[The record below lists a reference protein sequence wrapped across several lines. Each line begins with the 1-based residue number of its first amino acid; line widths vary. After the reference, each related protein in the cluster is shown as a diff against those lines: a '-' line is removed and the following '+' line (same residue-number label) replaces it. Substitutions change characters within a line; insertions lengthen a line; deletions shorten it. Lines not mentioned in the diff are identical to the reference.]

1 MADPRFFK
9 KRKPLSVGEIALL
22 TGAKLRDSSMES
34 VMISDVASISTAK
47 QGEISFVENRRY
59 ASQITSS
66 EASACF
72 LTEDLL
78 SRIPAHMIPLLT
90 KSPRRDFAKLSQLF
104 YEKESKTP
112 KISSKSVVS
121 KTCVIGEG
129 CRIDPGVIVGEFC
142 EIGKDCWIGS
152 NTVID
157 DGVKI
162 GDRTR
167 IGTNVSI
174 SHSEVGVD
182 CFIYPG
188 VRIGQ
193 PGFGFEVDA
202 AGPIEMPQLGRV
214 IIGDNVEIGAN
225 TTIDRGAG
233 PDTEIGD
240 FTRIDNLV
248 QIGHNVK
255 IGKGCIIVAQV
266 GISGSTEIGDKS
278 IIGGQAGLAGH
289 LKIGKQVKIAAQ
301 SGVTRNLNDG
311 SIVGGA
317 PAVPI
322 GDFRRQVASI
332 KSLGRRHVRR
342 E

>member
-1 MADPRFFK
+1 
-9 KRKPLSVGEIALL
+9 
-22 TGAKLRDSSMES
+22 
-34 VMISDVASISTAK
+34 
-47 QGEISFVENRRY
+47 
-59 ASQITSS
+59 
-66 EASACF
+66 
-72 LTEDLL
+72 
-78 SRIPAHMIPLLT
+78 MIPLLT
-90 KSPRRDFAKLSQLF
+90 NSPRRAFAKLSQSF
-104 YEKESKTP
+104 YEKEGKTP

-152 NTVID
+152 NSVID

-174 SHSEVGVD
+174 SHSEVGAD

-214 IIGDNVEIGAN
+214 MIGNNVEIGAN

-255 IGKGCIIVAQV
+255 VGKGCIIVAQV
-266 GISGSTEIGDKS
+266 GISGSTQIGDHYRRPSGLGWALEDRKTGKNSCS
-278 IIGGQAGLAGH
+278 I
-289 LKIGKQVKIAAQ
+289 
-301 SGVTRNLNDG
+301 GVTRNLNDG

-322 GDFRRQVASI
+322 GDFDGKLQVLSP
-332 KSLGRRHVRR
+332 
-342 E
+342 

>member
-1 MADPRFFK
+1 MADSRFFK
-9 KRKPLSVGEIALL
+9 KREPLSVKEIIRL
-22 TGAKLRDSSMES
+22 TGATLKDSSMES
-34 VMISDVASISTAK
+34 TIISDVASISTAK
-47 QGEISFVENRRY
+47 EGEITFVENRRY
-59 ASQITSS
+59 ASQVTSS
-66 EASACF
+66 KASACF

-78 SRIPAHMIPLLT
+78 SKVPQHMIPLLT
-90 KSPRRDFAKLSQLF
+90 NSPRRAFAKLSQSF
-104 YEKESKTP
+104 YEKEGKTP
-112 KISSKSVVS
+112 KISSKSVVA
-121 KTCVIGEG
+121 KTCVLGAG
-129 CRIDPGVIVGEFC
+129 CRIDPGVVLGEFC

-152 NTVID
+152 NSVID

-167 IGTNVSI
+167 IGANVSI
-174 SHSEVGVD
+174 SYSEVGD
-182 CFIYPG
+182 GCFIYPG

-214 IIGDNVEIGAN
+214 MIGNNVEIGAN

-255 IGKGCIIVAQV
+255 VGKSCIIVAQV
-266 GISGSTEIGDKS
+266 GISGSTQIGDHS
-278 IIGGQAGLAGH
+278 VIGGQTGLAGH
-289 LKIGKQVKIAAQ
+289 LKIGRQVKIAAQ

-322 GDFRRQVASI
+322 EDFRRQVANI
-332 KSLGRRHVRR
+332 KSLGRKDLRR
-342 E
+342 K

>member
-1 MADPRFFK
+1 MADSRFFK
-9 KRKPLSVGEIALL
+9 KREPLSVKEIIRL
-22 TGAKLRDSSMES
+22 TGATLKDSSMES
-34 VMISDVASISTAK
+34 TIISDVASISTAK
-47 QGEISFVENRRY
+47 EGEITFVENRRY
-59 ASQITSS
+59 ASQVTSS
-66 EASACF
+66 KASACF

-78 SRIPAHMIPLLT
+78 SKVPQHMIPLLT
-90 KSPRRDFAKLSQLF
+90 NSPRRAFAKLSQSF
-104 YEKESKTP
+104 YEKEGKTP
-112 KISSKSVVS
+112 KISSKSVVA
-121 KTCVIGEG
+121 KTCVLGAG
-129 CRIDPGVIVGEFC
+129 CRIDPGVVLGEFC

-152 NTVID
+152 NSVID

-167 IGTNVSI
+167 IGANVSI
-174 SHSEVGVD
+174 SYSEVGD
-182 CFIYPG
+182 GCFIYPG

-214 IIGDNVEIGAN
+214 MIGNNVEIGAN

-255 IGKGCIIVAQV
+255 VGKSCIIVAQV
-266 GISGSTEIGDKS
+266 GISGSTQIGDHS
-278 IIGGQAGLAGH
+278 VIGGQTGLAGH
-289 LKIGKQVKIAAQ
+289 LKIGRQVKIAAQ

-322 GDFRRQVASI
+322 DDFRRQVANI
-332 KSLGRRHVRR
+332 KSLGRRDLKRK
-342 E
+342 

>member
-1 MADPRFFK
+1 MADSRFFK
-9 KRKPLSVGEIALL
+9 KREPLSVKEIIRL
-22 TGAKLRDSSMES
+22 TGATLKDSSMES
-34 VMISDVASISTAK
+34 TIISDVASISTAK
-47 QGEISFVENRRY
+47 EGEITFVENRRY
-59 ASQITSS
+59 ASQVTSS
-66 EASACF
+66 KASACF

-78 SRIPAHMIPLLT
+78 SKVPQHMIPLLT
-90 KSPRRDFAKLSQLF
+90 NSPRRAFAKLSQSF
-104 YEKESKTP
+104 YEKEGKTP
-112 KISSKSVVS
+112 KISSKSVVA
-121 KTCVIGEG
+121 KTCVLGAG
-129 CRIDPGVIVGEFC
+129 CRIDPGVVLGEFC

-152 NTVID
+152 NSVID

-167 IGTNVSI
+167 IGANVSI
-174 SHSEVGVD
+174 SYSEVGD
-182 CFIYPG
+182 GCFIYPG

-214 IIGDNVEIGAN
+214 MIGNNVEIGAN

-255 IGKGCIIVAQV
+255 VGKSCIIVAQV
-266 GISGSTEIGDKS
+266 GISGSTQIGDHS
-278 IIGGQAGLAGH
+278 VIGGQTGLAGH
-289 LKIGKQVKIAAQ
+289 LKIGRQVKIAAQ

-322 GDFRRQVASI
+322 EDFRRQVANI
-332 KSLGRRHVRR
+332 KSLGRKDLQRK
-342 E
+342 

>member
-9 KRKPLSVGEIALL
+9 KRKPLSVKEIIRL
-22 TGAKLRDSSMES
+22 TGATLKDSSMES
-34 VMISDVASISTAK
+34 TIISDVASISTAK
-47 QGEISFVENRRY
+47 EGEISFVENRRY

-66 EASACF
+66 KASACF
-72 LTEDLL
+72 LTKDLL
-78 SRIPAHMIPLLT
+78 GKVPKHMIPLLT
-90 KSPRRDFAKLSQLF
+90 NSPRRAFAKLSQSF
-104 YEKESKTP
+104 YEKEGKTP
-112 KISSKSVVS
+112 KISSKSIVA
-121 KTCVIGEG
+121 KTCVLGAG
-129 CRIDPGVIVGEFC
+129 CRIDPGVVLGEFC

-152 NTVID
+152 NSVID

-167 IGTNVSI
+167 IGANVSI
-174 SHSEVGVD
+174 SHSEVGAN

-193 PGFGFEVDA
+193 PGFGFEVDS

-214 IIGDNVEIGAN
+214 IIGDNVEIGSN
-225 TTIDRGAG
+225 TAIDRGAG

-266 GISGSTEIGDKS
+266 GISGSTQIGDQS
-278 IIGGQAGLAGH
+278 IIGGQTGLAGH

-322 GDFRRQVASI
+322 EDFRRQVASI
-332 KSLGRRHVRR
+332 KSLGRRDLKRK
-342 E
+342 

>member
-1 MADPRFFK
+1 MADSRFFK
-9 KRKPLSVGEIALL
+9 KREPLSVKEIIRL
-22 TGAKLRDSSMES
+22 TGATLKDSSMES
-34 VMISDVASISTAK
+34 TIISDVASISTAK
-47 QGEISFVENRRY
+47 EGEITFVENRRY
-59 ASQITSS
+59 ASQVTSS
-66 EASACF
+66 KASACF

-78 SRIPAHMIPLLT
+78 SKVPQHMIPLLT
-90 KSPRRDFAKLSQLF
+90 NSPRRAFAKLSQSF
-104 YEKESKTP
+104 YEKEGKTP
-112 KISSKSVVS
+112 KISSKSVVA
-121 KTCVIGEG
+121 KTCVLGAG
-129 CRIDPGVIVGEFC
+129 CRIDPGVVLGEFC
-142 EIGKDCWIGS
+142 EIGEDCWIGS
-152 NTVID
+152 NSVID

-167 IGTNVSI
+167 IGANVSI
-174 SHSEVGVD
+174 SYSEVGD
-182 CFIYPG
+182 GCFIYPG

-214 IIGDNVEIGAN
+214 MIGNNVEIGAN

-255 IGKGCIIVAQV
+255 VGKSCIIVAQV
-266 GISGSTEIGDKS
+266 GISGSTQIGDHS
-278 IIGGQAGLAGH
+278 VIGGQTGLAGH
-289 LKIGKQVKIAAQ
+289 LKIGRQVKIAAQ

-322 GDFRRQVASI
+322 DDFRRQVANI
-332 KSLGRRHVRR
+332 KSLGRRDLKRK
-342 E
+342 

>member
-1 MADPRFFK
+1 MADSRFFK
-9 KRKPLSVGEIALL
+9 KREPLSVKEIIRL
-22 TGAKLRDSSMES
+22 TGATLKDSSMES
-34 VMISDVASISTAK
+34 TIISDVASISTAK
-47 QGEISFVENRRY
+47 EGEITFVENRRY
-59 ASQITSS
+59 ASQVTSS
-66 EASACF
+66 KASACF

-78 SRIPAHMIPLLT
+78 SKVPQHMIPLLT
-90 KSPRRDFAKLSQLF
+90 NSPRRAFAKLSQSF
-104 YEKESKTP
+104 YEKEGKTP
-112 KISSKSVVS
+112 KISSKSVVAE
-121 KTCVIGEG
+121 TCVLGAG
-129 CRIDPGVIVGEFC
+129 CRIDPGVVLGEFC

-152 NTVID
+152 NSVID

-167 IGTNVSI
+167 IGANVSI
-174 SHSEVGVD
+174 SYSEVGD
-182 CFIYPG
+182 GCFIYPG

-214 IIGDNVEIGAN
+214 MIGNNVEIGAN

-255 IGKGCIIVAQV
+255 VGKSCIIVAQV
-266 GISGSTEIGDKS
+266 GISGSTQIGDHS
-278 IIGGQAGLAGH
+278 VIGGQTGLAGH
-289 LKIGKQVKIAAQ
+289 LKIGRQVKIAAQ

-322 GDFRRQVASI
+322 DDFRRQVANI
-332 KSLGRRHVRR
+332 KSLGRRDLKRK
-342 E
+342 